1 MSDFDQESQYRQT
14 PSYGITENPDA
25 EAFEKA
31 RDTFNLLD
39 DDNDGR
45 LTRDQFIMFIQGIG
59 FNPDDRAEEVILR
72 DADPDGNNSIAWADF
87 ETALTHRLPQV
98 RMEEENLR
106 EAFRVYDH
114 DRDGTVTI
122 DQLQKIVK
130 ADSRIK
136 QDVIDSIRKSD
147 RDGKIEIN
155 DLVSMLLA

>member
-1 MSDFDQESQYRQT
+1 MADDDTSELRDSPT
-14 PSYGITENPDA
+14 YGYTENPDA
-25 EAFEKA
+25 EAFENA

-39 DDNDGR
+39 DDNDGK

-59 FNPDDRAEEVILR
+59 FNPDDKAEEVILK
-72 DADPDGNNSIAWADF
+72 DADPDDNNSIAWADF

-98 RMEEENLR
+98 RMEEEKLR

-114 DRDGTVTI
+114 DRDGTVTV
-122 DQLQKIVK
+122 DQLQTIVK

-136 QDVIDSIRKSD
+136 QDVIEKLRQSD

-155 DLVSMLLA
+155 DLVNMLLA